1 MYKNL
6 FDQFEETDSDFYPQK
21 NIDFINSDD
30 EQLSIFKAQ
39 IEEKENNVSFEN
51 ALDPKNLIYIPDS
64 KEHPK
69 PKRKSRA
76 SNSPR
81 FIFNWS
87 VPDFI
92 SVDEIIHIIGEK
104 LCLNKNTKKMIKDKF
119 NNNIHNTFAA
129 NVIEELNK
137 KTIVK
142 NKNINKIVIGR
153 ESGMLGRKRKG
164 DSSNRRHNKYNSDN
178 IIIKIKNILKKYLII
193 FINNIIKNLIDDV
206 IQRNLILNTLNLNDN
221 NTEYLIKDIDYRF
234 LSEKINKNDN
244 LKLLFLKIKDFL
256 YQKISPKY
264 KTIDPNLNYNKIIIE
279 NLLTDNN
286 QKNKDIFNFIFNELN
301 LEDWLDIFIHK
312 KDLNNFPS
320 FNSLKEKQQEIIEKS
335 LVRLENYFKE
345 LTKED
350 DMYFPCFLLLIYNYK
365 RYYSIKK
372 ERCSRKNI
380 KSNQK

>member
-51 ALDPKNLIYIPDS
+51 VIDPKSLIYIPDS
-64 KEHPK
+64 KENPK

-81 FIFNWS
+81 FIFTWS

-142 NKNINKIVIGR
+142 NKSINKIVIGR

-221 NTEYLIKDIDYRF
+221 NTEYLIKDIDYKF

-256 YQKISPKY
+256 SQKISPKY

-365 RYYSIKK
+365 RYFSIKK
-372 ERCSRKNI
+372 GRCSRKNM

>member
-39 IEEKENNVSFEN
+39 IEEKENNVSFDN
-51 ALDPKNLIYIPDS
+51 VLDPKNLIYIPDS

-234 LSEKINKNDN
+234 LFFLLNKNDN

-256 YQKISPKY
+256 SQKISPKY

-372 ERCSRKNI
+372 ERCSRKNM
-380 KSNQK
+380 KSN

>member
-39 IEEKENNVSFEN
+39 IEEKENNVSFDN
-51 ALDPKNLIYIPDS
+51 VLDPKNLIYIPYS

-221 NTEYLIKDIDYRF
+221 NTEYLIKDIDYKF

-256 YQKISPKY
+256 SQKISPKY

-279 NLLTDNN
+279 NLSTDNN

-372 ERCSRKNI
+372 ERCSRKNM

>member
-6 FDQFEETDSDFYPQK
+6 FEQFEETDSDFYPQK

-51 ALDPKNLIYIPDS
+51 VIDPKSLIYIPDS

-142 NKNINKIVIGR
+142 NKNINNIVIGR

-221 NTEYLIKDIDYRF
+221 NTEYLIKDIDYKF

-256 YQKISPKY
+256 SQKISPKY
-264 KTIDPNLNYNKIIIE
+264 KTMDPNLNYNKIIIE

-312 KDLNNFPS
+312 KDLNNFPA

-372 ERCSRKNI
+372 ERCSRKNM
-380 KSNQK
+380 KSN

>member
-51 ALDPKNLIYIPDS
+51 VIDPKSLIYIPDS
-64 KEHPK
+64 KENPK

-256 YQKISPKY
+256 SQKISPKY

-372 ERCSRKNI
+372 ERCSRKNM
-380 KSNQK
+380 KSN

>member
-6 FDQFEETDSDFYPQK
+6 FEQFEETDSDFYPQK

-39 IEEKENNVSFEN
+39 IEEKENNASFDN
-51 ALDPKNLIYIPDS
+51 VLDTKNLIYIPYS

-153 ESGMLGRKRKG
+153 ENGMLGRKRKG

-221 NTEYLIKDIDYRF
+221 NTEYLIKDIDYKF

-256 YQKISPKY
+256 SQKISPKY

-301 LEDWLDIFIHK
+301 LEDWLDIFTHK

-372 ERCSRKNI
+372 ERCSRKNM
-380 KSNQK
+380 KSN

>member
-39 IEEKENNVSFEN
+39 IEEKENNVSFDN
-51 ALDPKNLIYIPDS
+51 VLDPKNLIYIPDS

-119 NNNIHNTFAA
+119 NNNIHNTFSA

-221 NTEYLIKDIDYRF
+221 NTEYLIKDIDYKF

-256 YQKISPKY
+256 SQKISPKY

-372 ERCSRKNI
+372 ERCSRKNM
-380 KSNQK
+380 KSN